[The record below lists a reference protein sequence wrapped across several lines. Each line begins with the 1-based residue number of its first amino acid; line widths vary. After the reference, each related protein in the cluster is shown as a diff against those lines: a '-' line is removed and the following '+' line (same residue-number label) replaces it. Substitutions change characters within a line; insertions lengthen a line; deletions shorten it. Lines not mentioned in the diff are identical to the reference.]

1 MPAKL
6 YIDEIVSSNTNTS
19 ISMKNIVLDGFKL
32 KSSGNSI
39 TKSDGTTSVLSESGG
54 AVTLTA
60 DRLTVSGATE
70 FQDNP
75 VIKNGSPEL
84 TFNTTNPAHANWQIA
99 AQENL
104 SNAFEI
110 ASGQQDA
117 DASDDTWTKRFI
129 VLNNGDISFYD
140 DTGTTAEFFWDAS
153 AESLGIGTSS
163 PNAKLDVA
171 GSIRADSTLSASNI
185 NGSWYVGG
193 NGQTYSANRD
203 TKISAGGYVYG
214 SYPGGSGSPHT
225 YDIALQVPNGG
236 RAMEFSANWLNST
249 AGPLY
254 FRTLRD
260 CCINWSS
267 WSTISMSTVSDRRVK
282 DNVVNYTAQEAR
294 NLIEKLQAV
303 EYDYVNQDG
312 TKGIVDEE
320 EPDAALIPR
329 PREIGYIAQDII
341 KDVPFVVGYNK
352 NLDQENEHGWASAY
366 TVDYE
371 RLVPVL
377 SEALKDVYKTLD
389 ETSNKLT
396 AAESTITNLEERLL
410 LAESRIE
417 RIINGEL

>member
-1 MPAKL
+1 
-6 YIDEIVSSNTNTS
+6 
-19 ISMKNIVLDGFKL
+19 
-32 KSSGNSI
+32 
-39 TKSDGTTSVLSESGG
+39 
-54 AVTLTA
+54 
-60 DRLTVSGATE
+60 
-70 FQDNP
+70 
-75 VIKNGSPEL
+75 
-84 TFNTTNPAHANWQIA
+84 
-99 AQENL
+99 
-104 SNAFEI
+104 
-110 ASGQQDA
+110 
-117 DASDDTWTKRFI
+117 
-129 VLNNGDISFYD
+129 
-140 DTGTTAEFFWDAS
+140 
-153 AESLGIGTSS
+153 
-163 PNAKLDVA
+163 
-171 GSIRADSTLSASNI
+171 
-185 NGSWYVGG
+185 
-193 NGQTYSANRD
+193 
-203 TKISAGGYVYG
+203 
-214 SYPGGSGSPHT
+214 
-225 YDIALQVPNGG
+225 
-236 RAMEFSANWLNST
+236 
-249 AGPLY
+249 
-254 FRTLRD
+254 
-260 CCINWSS
+260 
-267 WSTISMSTVSDRRVK
+267 MSTVSDRRVK

-389 ETSNKLT
+389 ETTNKLT

>member
-19 ISMKNIVLDGFKL
+19 ISMNNIVLDGFKL
-32 KSSGNSI
+32 NSSGNSI

-54 AVTLTA
+54 AVALTA
-60 DRLTVSGATE
+60 DNVGIGTSSPSEELEIRKDNAT
-70 FQDNP
+70 
-75 VIKNGSPEL
+75 IYING
-84 TFNTTNPAHANWQIA
+84 
-99 AQENL
+99 
-104 SNAFEI
+104 
-110 ASGQQDA
+110 G
-117 DASDDTWTKRFI
+117 
-129 VLNNGDISFYD
+129 
-140 DTGTTAEFFWDAS
+140 AS
-153 AESLGIGTSS
+153 AYELSSTLKFTRAKIVTAIQSGTAYGDTRMEFHTQSSGTDGERMRIDSSGNVGIGTSS
-163 PNAKLDVA
+163 PNAKLQVA
-171 GSIRADSTLSASNI
+171 GSISADSTLSASNI

-193 NGQTYSANRD
+193 SGQTYSANRD
-203 TKISAGGYVYG
+203 VKISGGGYVYS

-225 YDIALQVPNGG
+225 YDIALQVPNYG

-341 KDVPFVVGYNK
+341 EDVPFVVGYNK

-366 TVDYE
+366 TVNYE

-389 ETSNKLT
+389 ETTNKLT